1 MTDEKTPTT
10 PQGLV
15 LTNLQ
20 RSRID
25 FARRDLESARA
36 EDLGQLPQASL
47 ILLVERMRG
56 RLDDILKLIEEAA
69 APPSPSPQD
78 R

>member
-1 MTDEKTPTT
+1 MTDAKTPTT

-15 LTNLQ
+15 LTDLQ

-36 EDLGQLPQASL
+36 EDLGQLPQAGL

-56 RLDDILKLIEEAA
+56 RLDDMLKLIEEATA
-69 APPSPSPQD
+69 SPPPSPEN
-78 R
+78 

>member
-1 MTDEKTPTT
+1 MTDEKNPTT

-15 LTNLQ
+15 LTDLQ

-36 EDLGQLPQASL
+36 EYLGQLPQAGL

-56 RLDDILKLIEEAA
+56 RLDDMLKLIDEATT
-69 APPSPSPQD
+69 PQSSSPEN
-78 R
+78 

>member
-1 MTDEKTPTT
+1 MTDEKTPA

-15 LTNLQ
+15 LTDLQ

-36 EDLGQLPQASL
+36 EDLGQLPQAGL

-56 RLDDILKLIEEAA
+56 RLDDMLKLIDEAA
-69 APPSPSPQD
+69 APTFPEN
-78 R
+78 

>member
-10 PQGLV
+10 QGLV
-15 LTNLQ
+15 LTDLQ

-36 EDLGQLPQASL
+36 EDLSQLPADGL
-47 ILLVERMRG
+47 ILLVEKLRR
-56 RLDDILKLIEEAA
+56 RLDDTLQVICELTTGEDH
-69 APPSPSPQD
+69 PRSP
-78 R
+78 

>member
-1 MTDEKTPTT
+1 MTDEKNPTT

-15 LTNLQ
+15 LTDLQ

-36 EDLGQLPQASL
+36 EDLGQLPQAGL

-56 RLDDILKLIEEAA
+56 RLDDMLKLIDEATT
-69 APPSPSPQD
+69 PQSSSPEN
-78 R
+78 

>member
-1 MTDEKTPTT
+1 MTDEKTPA

-15 LTNLQ
+15 LTDLQ

-36 EDLGQLPQASL
+36 EDLGQLPQAGL

-56 RLDDILKLIEEAA
+56 RLDDMLKLIEEAA
-69 APPSPSPQD
+69 APPSPSPEN
-78 R
+78 

>member
-15 LTNLQ
+15 LTDLQ

-36 EDLGQLPQASL
+36 EDLGQMPQAGL

-56 RLDDILKLIEEAA
+56 RLDDMLALIDEISEPP
-69 APPSPSPQD
+69 APPT
-78 R
+78 

>member
-10 PQGLV
+10 QGLV
-15 LTNLQ
+15 LTDLQ

-36 EDLGQLPQASL
+36 EDLGQLAPAGL

-56 RLDDILKLIEEAA
+56 RLAEMLDLIDEACDA
-69 APPSPSPQD
+69 GQ
-78 R
+78 

>member
-1 MTDEKTPTT
+1 MTDEKNPTP

-15 LTNLQ
+15 LTDLQ

-36 EDLGQLPQASL
+36 EDLGQLPQAGL

-56 RLDDILKLIEEAA
+56 RLDDMLKLIEEAA
-69 APPSPSPQD
+69 VPPPLSPEN
-78 R
+78 